1 MWAGAHL
8 LGSEPGGAEGE
19 AAEDAA
25 VGGPGYLNQHLR
37 TWPPGFLVT

>member
-8 LGSEPGGAEGE
+8 LGSDPGGAEGE

-25 VGGPGYLNQHLR
+25 GGCPCYLDQHLR

>member
-1 MWAGAHL
+1 MLAGTHL

-25 VGGPGYLNQHLR
+25 GGGPDHLDQHLR